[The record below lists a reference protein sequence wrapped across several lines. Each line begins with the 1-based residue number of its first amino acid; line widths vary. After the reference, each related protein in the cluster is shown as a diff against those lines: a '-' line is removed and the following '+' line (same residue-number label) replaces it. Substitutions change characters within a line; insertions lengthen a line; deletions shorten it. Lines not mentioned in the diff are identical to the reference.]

1 MSLIPARES
10 REDLVQRAL
19 RDYEAPLMSYAIS
32 LLGDL
37 DRARDVV
44 QDTFIRLYEQEEGK
58 VRDGM
63 KAWLYTVCRNR
74 AFDVLRRQRRVVE
87 MDDEALAEVREQGP
101 GPSEQLEQREAE
113 TEVMRFLARLPANQR
128 EVIRLKFQ
136 ADLSYKQI
144 SQVTGLSASN
154 VGFLIHT
161 GLKRLRGLMM
171 HAKSSFE
178 R

>member
-1 MSLIPARES
+1 MSFTPSRES
-10 REDLVQRAL
+10 RDELVQRAL
-19 RDYEAPLMSYAIS
+19 RDYEAPLLSYAVS

-58 VRDGM
+58 VNDGL

-74 AFDVLRRQRRVVE
+74 AFDVLRRRRRIVE
-87 MDDEALAEVREQGP
+87 MDDESLAEVREQGP
-101 GPSEQLEQREAE
+101 NPSEQLERHE
-113 TEVMRFLARLPANQR
+113 TESEVIRFLARLPANQR

-136 ADLSYKQI
+136 GDLSYKQI

-161 GLKRLRGLMM
+161 GLKRLRGLMS